1 MVLKTGARQDDI
13 TPYTPQENGMCE
25 RLIRTVKEE
34 CVWQHRFK
42 DLEEARTVIRG
53 WIEWYNTKRPH
64 SALDY
69 QTPSDYASKCRGSTS
84 VAAQQAGHIQA
95 LAKPFATEGL
105 LSVCHQIYPK
115 PPPSPSRRI
124 TRVCDATAMARGAP
138 PREPQPSRGE

>member
-1 MVLKTGARQDDI
+1 MGFSCLTGCLRYTTVFGRPLFVKCAPDSGRYHNGLVFGSQRYVAAANNYGLKQEYI

-53 WIEWYNTKRPH
+53 WIGWYNTKRPH

-84 VAAQQAGHIQA
+84 VAA
-95 LAKPFATEGL
+95 
-105 LSVCHQIYPK
+105 
-115 PPPSPSRRI
+115 
-124 TRVCDATAMARGAP
+124 
-138 PREPQPSRGE
+138 